1 MSDSDT
7 AKREEPPARGGS
19 RREAAG
25 DPAPAVPAAGPAE
38 LPSMFLQIVGAV
50 AIGLLAVIAAQS
62 FLTARDVNLVSQN
75 LGTLAGRL
83 QAETD
88 RSRKLFDEI
97 VILLWLDGAKEQ
109 ILAHSPSGKV
119 PVLRH
124 DDLVVWESLA
134 ICEHLAEAFPDAG
147 LWPADP
153 AARAAARS
161 ASHEMHAGFM
171 ALRRAMPMNC
181 RATKPGRG
189 MADGVAADIE
199 RVGAIWRDCRERFG
213 AGGALL
219 FGGFTIADA
228 MFAPIA
234 SRFRT
239 YGVALDPVSTAYVQA
254 VHALPAM
261 RSWIAAAEAEPQ
273 TVDQFE
279 I

>member
-1 MSDSDT
+1 MT
-7 AKREEPPARGGS
+7 ALTLVLGNKNYSSWSLRAWLAL
-19 RREAAG
+19 EAT
-25 DPAPAVPAAGPAE
+25 
-38 LPSMFLQIVGAV
+38 GAV
-50 AIGLLAVIAAQS
+50 
-62 FLTARDVNLVSQN
+62 
-75 LGTLAGRL
+75 
-83 QAETD
+83 
-88 RSRKLFDEI
+88 FDEI
-97 VILLWLDGAKEQ
+97 VIPLWLDGAKEQ

-119 PVLRH
+119 PALRH
-124 DDLVVWESLA
+124 GDLVVWESLA

-181 RATKPGRG
+181 RASKPGRG

-228 MFAPIA
+228 MFAPVA

-261 RSWIAAAEAEPQ
+261 RSWIAAAEAEPH

>member
-1 MSDSDT
+1 MT
-7 AKREEPPARGGS
+7 ALTLVLGNKNYSSWSLRAWLAL
-19 RREAAG
+19 EATG
-25 DPAPAVPAAGPAE
+25 AA
-38 LPSMFLQIVGAV
+38 
-50 AIGLLAVIAAQS
+50 
-62 FLTARDVNLVSQN
+62 
-75 LGTLAGRL
+75 
-83 QAETD
+83 
-88 RSRKLFDEI
+88 FDEI
-97 VILLWLDGAKEQ
+97 VIPLWLDGAKEQ

-119 PVLRH
+119 PALRH
-124 DDLVVWESLA
+124 GDLVVWESLA

-181 RATKPGRG
+181 RASKPGRG

-228 MFAPIA
+228 MFAPVA

-239 YGVALDPVSTAYVQA
+239 YGVALDPVSAAYVDA
-254 VHALPAM
+254 VHSIPAM
-261 RSWIAAAEAEPQ
+261 RSWIAAAEAEPH

>member
-1 MSDSDT
+1 MT
-7 AKREEPPARGGS
+7 ALTLVLGNKNYSSWSLRAWLAL
-19 RREAAG
+19 EATG
-25 DPAPAVPAAGPAE
+25 AA
-38 LPSMFLQIVGAV
+38 
-50 AIGLLAVIAAQS
+50 
-62 FLTARDVNLVSQN
+62 
-75 LGTLAGRL
+75 
-83 QAETD
+83 
-88 RSRKLFDEI
+88 FDEI
-97 VILLWLDGAKEQ
+97 VIPLWLDGAKEQ

-119 PVLRH
+119 PALRH
-124 DDLVVWESLA
+124 GDLVVWESLA
-134 ICEHLAEAFPDAG
+134 ICEHLAEAFPDAE

-181 RATKPGRG
+181 RASKPGRG

-239 YGVALDPVSTAYVQA
+239 YGVALDPVSAAYVQA

>member
-1 MSDSDT
+1 MT
-7 AKREEPPARGGS
+7 ALTLVLGNKNYSSWSLRAWLAL
-19 RREAAG
+19 EAT
-25 DPAPAVPAAGPAE
+25 
-38 LPSMFLQIVGAV
+38 GAV
-50 AIGLLAVIAAQS
+50 
-62 FLTARDVNLVSQN
+62 
-75 LGTLAGRL
+75 
-83 QAETD
+83 
-88 RSRKLFDEI
+88 FDEI
-97 VILLWLDGAKEQ
+97 VIPLWLDGAKEQ

-119 PVLRH
+119 PALRH
-124 DDLVVWESLA
+124 GDLVVWESLA
-134 ICEHLAEAFPDAG
+134 ICEHLAEAFPDAE

-181 RATKPGRG
+181 RASKPGRG

-228 MFAPIA
+228 MFAPVA

-261 RSWIAAAEAEPQ
+261 RSWIAAAEAEPH